1 MWERLWDSVVG
12 AEGVCSGGGGG
23 GGSSGGAVVAGG
35 GARWAVGDVEGGV
48 EAVVSVASWEVL
60 GWALAED
67 GMLRS
72 PGTGG
77 TGATV
82 EGVGSES
89 AVVVEADV

>member
-12 AEGVCSGGGGG
+12 AEGVCGGGGG
-23 GGSSGGAVVAGG
+23 GGSSGGAVVAGD
-35 GARWAVGDVEGGV
+35 GARLAVGGVEGGV
-48 EAVVSVASWEVL
+48 EAVVLVASWGVL

-67 GMLRS
+67 RMLRS
-72 PGTGG
+72 PGAGG
-77 TGATV
+77 AGATV

>member
-1 MWERLWDSVVG
+1 MVV
-12 AEGVCSGGGGG
+12 
-23 GGSSGGAVVAGG
+23 VVVVVVELLR
-35 GARWAVGDVEGGV
+35 ARWAVGDVEGGV
-48 EAVVSVASWEVL
+48 EAVVLVASWEVP

-77 TGATV
+77 AGATV

-89 AVVVEADV
+89 AVVVEAM